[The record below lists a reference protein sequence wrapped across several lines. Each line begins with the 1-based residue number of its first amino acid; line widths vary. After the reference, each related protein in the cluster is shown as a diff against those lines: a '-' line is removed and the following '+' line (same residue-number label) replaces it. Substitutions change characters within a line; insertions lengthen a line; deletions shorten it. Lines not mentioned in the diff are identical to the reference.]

1 MESEADPQELPLTDA
16 GGRTTVLLVD
26 DEPVVLRSF
35 ERLLR
40 GVGNVVPCSTASTAI
55 ERVRQGGIDVVV
67 SDISMPGM
75 SGLDLL
81 REIRSFDQDLPVIL
95 ATGLPTVETAAGA
108 IEHGVFRYLTKPIH
122 TALLRGTVAQASQL
136 YRLARLKREAL
147 DLAGIAG
154 PSDRIGLE
162 VSFDRALA
170 SLHVV
175 FQPIVSHSGRSVYG
189 YEALMRTNDPV
200 LPTPADLLNAAE
212 KLDRI
217 FDVGRLVRRWAGELF
232 RTCPDRC
239 LLFMNLH
246 PEDLGDPELFDTGSP
261 LSDIADRVV
270 LEVTERASL
279 GGVTEVAQRIQSLR
293 SRGFRIAVDDLGAG
307 YAGLTSF
314 ALLEPDLVKLDMTL
328 TRGIH
333 ESAVKQKL
341 VHSMASLCTEMGIA
355 TVVEGVE
362 SVAERDTVLGLGCDL
377 LQGYLFAQ
385 PGRGFPEVR
394 W

>member
-1 MESEADPQELPLTDA
+1 MESNSDLHELPLTDVGA
-16 GGRTTVLLVD
+16 RTTVLLVD

-40 GVGNVVPCSTASTAI
+40 GVGNVVPCDTAI
-55 ERVRQGGIDVVV
+55 AAIEHVRNGGIDVVV

-75 SGLDLL
+75 TGLDLL

-136 YRLARLKREAL
+136 YRLARLKRQAL

-154 PSDRIGLE
+154 PSDRVGLE

-175 FQPIVSHSGRSVYG
+175 FQPIVSLAGHSIYG

-200 LPTPADLLNAAE
+200 LPSPGDLLNAAE
-212 KLDRI
+212 KLGRI

-246 PEDLGDPELFDTGSP
+246 PEDLGDPELFDAASP

-270 LEVTERASL
+270 LEVTERSSL
-279 GGVTEVAQRIQSLR
+279 GGITEVGQRIQSLR

-307 YAGLTSF
+307 YAGLSSF

-328 TRGIH
+328 TRNIH
-333 ESAVKQKL
+333 TSPVKQKL
-341 VHSMASLCTEMGIA
+341 VASMAALCTEMGIA

-362 SVAERDTVLGLGCDL
+362 LAAERDTVRGLGCDL
-377 LQGYLFAQ
+377 LQGYLFAE

>member
-1 MESEADPQELPLTDA
+1 
-16 GGRTTVLLVD
+16 
-26 DEPVVLRSF
+26 
-35 ERLLR
+35 
-40 GVGNVVPCSTASTAI
+40 
-55 ERVRQGGIDVVV
+55 VVV

-95 ATGLPTVETAAGA
+95 ATGLPTVETATGA
-108 IEHGVFRYLTKPIH
+108 IEYGVFRYLTKPIH

-154 PSDRIGLE
+154 PSDRVGLE
-162 VSFDRALA
+162 VSFERALA

-200 LPTPADLLNAAE
+200 LPTPADLLSAAE
-212 KLDRI
+212 KLGRI

-232 RTCPDRC
+232 RTCPERC

-246 PEDLGDPELFDTGSP
+246 PEDLSDPELFEASSP
-261 LSDIADRVV
+261 LSEIADRVV

-279 GGVTEVAQRIQSLR
+279 GGVTEVAQRIKSLR
-293 SRGFRIAVDDLGAG
+293 SRGYRIAVDDLGAG

-328 TRGIH
+328 TRDIH
-333 ESAVKQKL
+333 ESPVKQKL

-385 PGRGFPEVR
+385 PGRGFPEVH

>member
-1 MESEADPQELPLTDA
+1 MESNSDLQELPLTDVGA
-16 GGRTTVLLVD
+16 RTTVLLVD

-40 GVGNVVPCSTASTAI
+40 GVGNVVPCATAVAAI

-75 SGLDLL
+75 TGLDLL
-81 REIRSFDQDLPVIL
+81 RDIRSFDQDLPVIL

-136 YRLARLKREAL
+136 YRLARLKRQAL

-154 PSDRIGLE
+154 PSDRVGLE

-175 FQPIVSHSGRSVYG
+175 FQPIVSLAGHSIYG

-200 LPTPADLLNAAE
+200 LPSPGDLLNAAE
-212 KLDRI
+212 KLGRI

-239 LLFMNLH
+239 LLFLNLH
-246 PEDLGDPELFDTGSP
+246 PEDLGDPELFDAASP

-270 LEVTERASL
+270 LEVTERSSL
-279 GGVTEVAQRIQSLR
+279 GGITEVGQRIQSLR

-307 YAGLTSF
+307 YAGLSSF

-328 TRGIH
+328 TRNIH
-333 ESAVKQKL
+333 ASPVKQKL
-341 VHSMASLCTEMGIA
+341 VASMAALCTEMGIA

-362 SVAERDTVLGLGCDL
+362 LAAERDTVRGLGCDL
-377 LQGYLFAQ
+377 LQGYLFAE

>member
-1 MESEADPQELPLTDA
+1 M
-16 GGRTTVLLVD
+16 LLVD

-40 GVGNVVPCSTASTAI
+40 GVGNVVPCSTAVAAI

-81 REIRSFDQDLPVIL
+81 REIRAFDQDLPVIL

-136 YRLARLKREAL
+136 YRLARLKRQAL

-154 PSDRIGLE
+154 PSDRVGLE
-162 VSFDRALA
+162 VSFERALA

-175 FQPIVSHSGRSVYG
+175 FQPIVSLSGRAVYG

-200 LPTPADLLNAAE
+200 LPTPTDLLGAAE
-212 KLDRI
+212 KLGRI
-217 FDVGRLVRRWAGELF
+217 YDVGRMVRRWAGELF
-232 RTCPDRC
+232 RTCPERC
-239 LLFMNLH
+239 LLFLNLH
-246 PEDLGDPELFDTGSP
+246 PEDLGDPQLFDLASP
-261 LSDIADRVV
+261 LSEIADRVV

-328 TRGIH
+328 TRRIH
-333 ESAVKQKL
+333 ESPVKQKL

-362 SVAERDTVLGLGCDL
+362 SAAERDSVLGLGCDL
-377 LQGYLFAQ
+377 LQGFLFAQ